1 TVAVL
6 GKMNFSLENGEAGGI
21 GSFILMTTIAGS
33 FNLAWA
39 LYASD
44 YSRYLPANT
53 PRTQIFSRTFLGLAL
68 SAIWIEALGLAVVGA
83 LGTETDTVH
92 QINGLI
98 GGGIVGILA
107 MVAIFFGTVAVNSM
121 NDYTGS
127 LSLLAAGIRV
137 PRPVSAG
144 IVAVL
149 SFLATL
155 YLYYNNFSSTVE
167 NYLLVITYWIGPWA
181 AIVIVDWRR
190 RRGSDDGS
198 KAVEFSMLP
207 SGLNALLAL
216 IFGFGASI
224 PFMNQTLFIGPFVSA
239 LGGADI
245 AYLVGFVVA
254 GIIYWFLENRSS
266 TSVAQD

>member
-1 TVAVL
+1 
-6 GKMNFSLENGEAGGI
+6 M
-21 GSFILMTTIAGS
+21 
-33 FNLAWA
+33 
-39 LYASD
+39 
-44 YSRYLPANT
+44 
-53 PRTQIFSRTFLGLAL
+53 PR
-68 SAIWIEALGLAVVGA
+68 
-83 LGTETDTVH
+83 
-92 QINGLI
+92 
-98 GGGIVGILA
+98 
-107 MVAIFFGTVAVNSM
+107 
-121 NDYTGS
+121 
-127 LSLLAAGIRV
+127 
-137 PRPVSAG
+137 
-144 IVAVL
+144 
-149 SFLATL
+149 

-190 RRGSDDGS
+190 RRGSVDGS